1 MSVTAKPIGVFTTA
15 TGTGNESNFGKA
27 THVAITNV
35 STSASYTI
43 TRRTSG
49 GVTLGTIIIPPVVT
63 MIVVKD
69 MTDMF
74 SAEHNDCKCTAIAAS
89 GT

>member
-1 MSVTAKPIGVFTTA
+1 MSVTVKPIGAFATA

-49 GVTLGTIIIPPVVT
+49 GSTLGTVIIAPVVT
-63 MIVVKD
+63 MIVVKN
-69 MTDMF
+69 MTDML
-74 SAEHNDCKCTAIAAS
+74 STESNDCKCTAIAAS